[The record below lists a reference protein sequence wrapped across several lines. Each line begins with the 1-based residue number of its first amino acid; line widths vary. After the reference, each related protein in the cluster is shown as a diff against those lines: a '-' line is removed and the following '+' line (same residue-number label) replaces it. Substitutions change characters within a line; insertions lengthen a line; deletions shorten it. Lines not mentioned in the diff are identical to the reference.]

1 MTIVVKRLHPT
12 SLNWEWVL
20 KNKMGRVIAQSKTEY
35 PQKANAVRTASNV
48 AHEAGFGFE
57 VED

>member
-1 MTIVVKRLHPT
+1 
-12 SLNWEWVL
+12 
-20 KNKMGRVIAQSKTEY
+20 MGRVIAQSKTEY